1 MIEKSDR
8 TAKKKLSPSRA
19 PTPPPFPDANQ
30 TLIKA
35 VVSKEELL
43 TSQIQNNSSNDSN
56 NNVNREQLES
66 ELVHNAE
73 TVSLVSSTAAFSSMN
88 ATLNKIILLQVE
100 LKAAVNN
107 LQKQVNN
114 NTAMLQTLTQGGK
127 DDDDDIFDS
136 LDLPVCDIEQL
147 QQFEDALK
155 QDKIVFI
162 KLVSFRI
169 VSNMILII
177 IFPNLIV

>member
-1 MIEKSDR
+1 MIEQQ
-8 TAKKKLSPSRA
+8 KKKSPSLA
-19 PTPPPFPDANQ
+19 LTPPPFSDANQ
-30 TLIKA
+30 TLTKA
-35 VVSKEELL
+35 VVSKEELV
-43 TSQIQNNSSNDSN
+43 TSQIQSNSSNDNN
-56 NNVNREQLES
+56 NNVNGEQLES
-66 ELVHNAE
+66 ELVRNSE
-73 TVSLVSSTAAFSSMN
+73 TVSLVSSTTAFSSMN
-88 ATLNKIILLQVE
+88 ATLNKILLLQVE

-114 NTAMLQTLTQGGK
+114 NTAMLQTVTQGGK

-136 LDLPVCDIEQL
+136 LDLLVCDITQL
-147 QQFEDALK
+147 QQLENALK

-169 VSNMILII
+169 VLNMVSII

>member
-1 MIEKSDR
+1 
-8 TAKKKLSPSRA
+8 
-19 PTPPPFPDANQ
+19 
-30 TLIKA
+30 
-35 VVSKEELL
+35 
-43 TSQIQNNSSNDSN
+43 
-56 NNVNREQLES
+56 
-66 ELVHNAE
+66 
-73 TVSLVSSTAAFSSMN
+73 MN
-88 ATLNKIILLQVE
+88 ATLNKIILLQME

-136 LDLPVCDIEQL
+136 LDLLVCDIKQL
-147 QQFEDALK
+147 QQLEDALK

-162 KLVSFRI
+162 RLVSFRI